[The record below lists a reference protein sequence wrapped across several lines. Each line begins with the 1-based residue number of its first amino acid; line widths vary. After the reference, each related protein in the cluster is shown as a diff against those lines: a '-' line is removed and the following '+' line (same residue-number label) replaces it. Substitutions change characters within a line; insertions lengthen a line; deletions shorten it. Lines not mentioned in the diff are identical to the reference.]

1 MIIIHSHIQLDF
13 DGFASMIAANKLFPE
28 AKLVLPEKQKPE
40 LKQFLAIHRDSFSFF
55 SSKEIDW
62 SKVDTCVVVDT
73 ANPKRVEIPIEK
85 LKEDVQFIVYDH
97 HPPQTN
103 SIQNAKEHIVQ
114 VGAAV
119 TLLLE
124 EIIENQLLITPFEA
138 TVFGLGLYSD
148 TGSFTHD
155 ITTARDLEA
164 ASYLFHHGLDLSII
178 TQFVQQTFSST
189 EQELFEVLL
198 NNGEKGQ
205 IDGTSYYLT
214 CHEQTEYIN
223 NLSFLTEKL
232 MDTIDVDAIFSVVKM
247 GKHVY
252 VVGRAEGERV
262 NIRPLIQKLGGNGH
276 EKAAS
281 ATIKNGETTRVIE
294 NLKQQLPT
302 IVKPAITAKQ
312 IMSQP
317 VKTIVESET
326 IEHAS
331 LLMQQYGHSG
341 LPVVT
346 ENGSLAGVISRK
358 DVDKALRHA
367 LGHAPTKAYMTT
379 NPVTISEDD
388 TLETVQEMMI
398 EHNIG
403 RLLVLANKQL
413 KGIISRSDI
422 IEILYNHNYRS
433 NLQERAAIHSVQNV
447 SEHLQQ
453 LLSSEL
459 YNLLRLIGEKADK
472 EALNAYLIGGFVR
485 DLLLKKDNKDIDI
498 VIEGDAI
505 AFCQKIAAI
514 MDGHFQEHPQ
524 FGTATLTLPS
534 EIKIDFV
541 SSRTEFYTGPAA
553 LPTVTYSNIKEDLAR
568 RDFTIN
574 AMAVKLNASSF
585 GELLDYFQGKE
596 DLVKG
601 KIRILHT
608 LSFIED
614 PTRIF
619 RAIRFA
625 HRFQY
630 QLATQTKELAKAAGS
645 SLMKLSK
652 TRLRSELKL
661 IIKEKDWP
669 ILFRELNDLFVWS
682 HIFEVSPSPK
692 AWELFDKL
700 VKKEEKNEFIL
711 LTSLVFDQSS
721 WFEKMQEFAVTNG
734 EMTFLKNLKE
744 IKNWPSPLTVE
755 ELHTRAC
762 AIPDHTLLFFSTA
775 HKNLN
780 QIIQDYVD
788 KRNQLV
794 PLVSGHDLKNLGFKP
809 SPIFSQ
815 ILMELELLQLSN
827 KITNK
832 TAAIKWV
839 KENFQLQTP

>member
-13 DGFASMIAANKLFPE
+13 DGFASMIAAKKLFPE

-55 SSKEIDW
+55 ASKEIDW
-62 SKVDTCVVVDT
+62 GKVDTCVVVDT
-73 ANPKRVEIPIEK
+73 ANPKRVEIPMEK

-97 HPPQTN
+97 HPPQAHSFKT
-103 SIQNAKEHIVQ
+103 AKEHIVQ

-119 TLLLE
+119 TLLIE
-124 EIIENQLLITPFEA
+124 EIIQNQLPITSFEA

-164 ASYLFHHGLDLSII
+164 AAYLFHNGLDLSII
-178 TQFVQQTFSST
+178 TQFVQQNFSRD

-205 IDGTSYYLT
+205 IDGTSYYIT
-214 CHEQTEYIN
+214 SHEQTEYIN
-223 NLSFLTEKL
+223 NLSFLTGKI
-232 MDTIDVDAIFSVVKM
+232 MDTIDVDVVFSVVKM

-281 ATIKNGETTRVIE
+281 ATIKNGETTHIME
-294 NLKQQLPT
+294 DIQQQLPS
-302 IVKPAITAKQ
+302 ILKAAITAKQ

-317 VKTIVESET
+317 VKTIIESET
-326 IEHAS
+326 IEQAS

-341 LPVVT
+341 LPVVK
-346 ENGSLAGVISRK
+346 EDRSLAGVISRK
-358 DVDKALRHA
+358 DVDKALRHQ

-379 NPVTISEDD
+379 KPITISEDD
-388 TLETVQEMMI
+388 TLETIQEMMI

-403 RLLVLANKQL
+403 RLLVLAEKQL

-422 IEILYNHNYRS
+422 IEILYNHNYRT
-433 NLQERAAIHSVQNV
+433 NLQERAEIHSIKNV
-447 SEHLQQ
+447 SEHLHH
-453 LLSSEL
+453 LLPSEL
-459 YNLLRLIGEKADK
+459 YSLLRLIGEEADK
-472 EALNAYLIGGFVR
+472 EGLDAYLIGGFVR
-485 DLLLKKDNKDIDI
+485 DLLLKKENQDIDI
-498 VIEGDAI
+498 VVEGDAI
-505 AFCQKIAAI
+505 AFCQKIALM
-514 MDGHFQEHPQ
+514 MDGHVQEHPQ
-524 FGTATLTLPS
+524 FGTATLILPS
-534 EIKIDFV
+534 QIKIDFV
-541 SSRTEFYTGPAA
+541 SSRTEFYTGPAV

-585 GELLDYFQGKE
+585 GELLDYFQGKD

-645 SLMKLSK
+645 SLRKLSK
-652 TRLRSELKL
+652 TRLKSELKL
-661 IIKEKDWP
+661 ITKEKDWP
-669 ILFRELNDLFVWS
+669 IMFRELDDLFVWS
-682 HIFEVSPSPK
+682 HLFECPPTIENWQIFNQLIEQ
-692 AWELFDKL
+692 
-700 VKKEEKNEFIL
+700 EEQNVFIL
-711 LTSLVFDQSS
+711 LTSLIFGQSN
-721 WFEKMQEFAVTNG
+721 WAEKLQDLAQANEEVK
-734 EMTFLKNLKE
+734 FLHALKDIE
-744 IKNWPSPLTVE
+744 NWPKCLSTE
-755 ELHTRAC
+755 ELHKRAFFM
-762 AIPDHTLLFFSTA
+762 PDQALLFYA
-775 HKNLN
+775 LADHERKNELKS
-780 QIIQDYVD
+780 YVN
-788 KRNQLV
+788 KRNELDK
-794 PLVSGHDLKNLGFKP
+794 LISGHDLMKLGLKP
-809 SPIFSQ
+809 SPLFTE
-815 ILMELELLQLSN
+815 ILNELEIQQLLN
-827 KITNK
+827 NIT
-832 TAAIKWV
+832 TSDDAIEWV
-839 KENFQLQTP
+839 KNNYLKV